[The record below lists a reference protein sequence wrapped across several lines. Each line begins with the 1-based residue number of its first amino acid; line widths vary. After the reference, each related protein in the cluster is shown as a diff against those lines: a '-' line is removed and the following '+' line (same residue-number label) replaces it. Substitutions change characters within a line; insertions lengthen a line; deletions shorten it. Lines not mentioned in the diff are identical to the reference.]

1 METLIDWLVRRLK
14 KMKVEVHIAFKI
26 DLKL

>member
-1 METLIDWLVRRLK
+1 METLIGWLVRRLK
-14 KMKVEVHIAFKI
+14 KMKLQVHIAFKI